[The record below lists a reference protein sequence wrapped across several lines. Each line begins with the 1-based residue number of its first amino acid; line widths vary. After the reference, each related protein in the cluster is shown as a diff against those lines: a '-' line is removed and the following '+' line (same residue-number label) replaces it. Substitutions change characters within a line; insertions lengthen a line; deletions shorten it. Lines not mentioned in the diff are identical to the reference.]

1 MTAPT
6 AFTRYSDALAAGD
19 MAGLAASL
27 HPDVVWHQPGSHT
40 LAGDHVGPDQVLAL
54 LGGFMERSNG
64 TFALQPTGQPM
75 VNGAL
80 VSLPVAFSASA
91 EGKAD
96 LQMTGVDLFRVADD
110 LIAEVWLFS
119 ADQDVEDAF
128 WG

>member
-1 MTAPT
+1 MTVPI
-6 AFTRYSDALAAGD
+6 AFTRYSEALAAGD

-27 HPDVVWHQPGSHT
+27 HPAVVWHQPGRHS
-40 LAGDHVGPDQVLAL
+40 LAGDHAGPEGVLEL
-54 LGGFMERSNG
+54 LGGFMQRSNG

-75 VNGAL
+75 VNGDL
-80 VSLPVAFSASA
+80 VSLPVAFSASS
-91 EGKAD
+91 EGRDD